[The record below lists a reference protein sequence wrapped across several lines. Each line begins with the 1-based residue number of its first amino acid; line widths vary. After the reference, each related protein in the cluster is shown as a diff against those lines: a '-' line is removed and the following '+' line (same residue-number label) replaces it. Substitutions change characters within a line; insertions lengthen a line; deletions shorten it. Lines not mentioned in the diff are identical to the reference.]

1 MKCNIIFNKDVY
13 DRIKHLTWKEYQNV
27 CRLGRMG
34 YSLEEAL
41 KLKNIDPEILLKL
54 SPFLLKEYYKN
65 SI

>member
-1 MKCNIIFNKDVY
+1 MRCNIIFNKNVY
-13 DRIKHLTWKEYQNV
+13 DRVKNLTYSEYESV
-27 CRLGRMG
+27 CRLGLMG

-54 SPFLLKEYYKN
+54 SPFLLKKYYKN

>member
-1 MKCNIIFNKDVY
+1 MECNIIFNKNVY
-13 DRIKHLTWKEYQNV
+13 DRVKNLTYSEYESV
-27 CRLGRMG
+27 CRLGLMG

-54 SPFLLKEYYKN
+54 SPFLLKKHYKN